1 MTDKTKKDVEKGSLG
16 QSARDFLKEMR
27 EFALTVDEP
36 CPEGHRRDPGS
47 GRCLPIG
54 STDHTA
60 FTRSLNDDQGD
71 LWRGLED
78 KDNQTF
84 DEQDDVAFGSTSEK
98 GIDAEA
104 MDERESCPAGTTF
117 SFVQGKCVSIEE
129 ADAENHDELAM
140 TEDAANGHEDVVA
153 KDPAGRKDPV
163 GFNCPPNMFFDFK
176 RRKCIPLNKD
186 TVLASV
192 ENKEDAMH
200 GVARTSPDPLDG
212 HTHFVTVD
220 MEGNG
225 MTSVSVGGL
234 KESYPHSHEVAEF
247 EVVPHEQ
254 EGSDYI
260 SRHPGGVNP
269 MDPGDEGP
277 MTSPFFG
284 SDGNSE
290 DDDALTTEERKN
302 LPDDAFGVPEDRKFP
317 LDTCSRV
324 RNAMARFNQAKGL
337 SDQDKRELKKNIL
350 RRASECDI
358 KVDEFEDVGPDVSAG
373 AEEAKKITTEQ
384 RKSLPDSAFGVP
396 SKRKFPLDTCNRVRN
411 AMARFNQAKGLSSGE
426 KATLRRKILSAA
438 KKCDIEVKDF
448 AKAVSANEFEQVKQ
462 SLIAEARVRNTY
474 SAKEE
479 AAGKSG
485 PCPPGM
491 EWDPKTKKC
500 MKAKGYVQSILASH
514 QDIIAKDPEG
524 RKDTEGFECPPG
536 WAFDFSDRKCKPLDP
551 ANKQGFQP
559 GDTTKAGSEDGAQRD
574 LTPTP
579 KGDVRL
585 PQDCPKGTI
594 WDGKRKTCVPLDP
607 PDGADAA
614 QDKSDCGPDE
624 FFNPVTKKCMP
635 KKGAF
640 KKGKVKSKEEAVN
653 AQPGNRDGL
662 VGAPQGKV
670 KHPTDCPPGTAWDG
684 KRKVCVQMDTR
695 ESNRPAGTNT
705 PVPPTDKA
713 AEVENQVENMSLA
726 KVISHLDQMIQEE
739 VSSGRNKESA
749 KVAARD
755 LPNEA
760 FPPSLVGATRRAL
773 MHHTP
778 DVEDPYDTNTVD
790 VSRLRNALARVSK
803 VNGFSEKAIAD
814 AREHLLYHAR
824 EVIKDSLGKN

>member
-16 QSARDFLKEMR
+16 ESARDFLKEMR

-71 LWRGLED
+71 LWRGLEE

-84 DEQDDVAFGSTSEK
+84 DKQDDVAFGSTSEK

-117 SFVQGKCVSIEE
+117 SFVQGKCVSLEE
-129 ADAENHDELAM
+129 AEAENRDELAM

-186 TVLASV
+186 TVMASV

-234 KESYPHSHEVAEF
+234 KESYPHSHSVSEYQVE
-247 EVVPHEQ
+247 PHE
-254 EGSDYI
+254 EGDYV

-269 MDPGDEGP
+269 MNRDYDEP
-277 MTSPFFG
+277 ETSPYYG
-284 SDGNSE
+284 SEG
-290 DDDALTTEERKN
+290 TEEKLD
-302 LPDDAFGVPEDRKFP
+302 LPGQEEE
-317 LDTCSRV
+317 T
-324 RNAMARFNQAKGL
+324 
-337 SDQDKRELKKNIL
+337 
-350 RRASECDI
+350 
-358 KVDEFEDVGPDVSAG
+358 G
-373 AEEAKKITTEQ
+373 AEEAKKLTTEK
-384 RKSLPDSAFGVP
+384 RKGLPDSAFGVP
-396 SKRKFPLDTCNRVRN
+396 GKRKFPLDTCNRVRN
-411 AMARFNQAKGLSSGE
+411 AMARFNQAKGLTSSE
-426 KATLRRKILSAA
+426 KSTLRRKILAAA
-438 KKCDIEVKDF
+438 KKCDIKVEDF
-448 AKAVSANEFEQVKQ
+448 AKASSVEEFEQVQQ
-462 SLIAEARVRNTY
+462 SLIAEARIRNTY

-479 AAGKSG
+479 AADKSG

-559 GDTTKAGSEDGAQRD
+559 GDTTKAGDEGAAQRD

-640 KKGKVKSKEEAVN
+640 KKGKGKSTEEAVN
-653 AQPGNRDGL
+653 SQPGNREGL
-662 VGAPQGKV
+662 VDAPRGKV

-695 ESNRPAGTNT
+695 ESNRPGGTST
-705 PVPPTDKA
+705 PISPTDKA
-713 AEVENQVENMSLA
+713 ADVENQVENMSLA
-726 KVISHLDQMIQEE
+726 KVISHLDKMIQEE

-778 DVEDPYDTNTVD
+778 DVDDPYDTDTVD

-803 VNGFSEKAIAD
+803 VNGFSDKAIAD

-824 EVIKDSLGKN
+824 EVIKDDLGKN